1 MRRPDLSGFEPVR
14 QPGSPHPGKTTWHLV
29 PTSWESCHPA
39 HHCCMAYERGLST
52 GAHSP
57 HAASSLW
64 DRSCPVRSY
73 VLAARIGPD
82 LLGYAVQHA
91 CAYAKGPRAH
101 MPCTR
106 VCGRAGVTVMHA
118 FPLAWHAYPPRWPP
132 CRHVRVRYPTAACR
146 GHAHA
151 RYTVSAGRRTRSIQ
165 PSRRHIADVI
175 HRQVSLVC
183 ARHVPA
189 DPLSYILPSYRR
201 RIRRHHHGVAAQD
214 RAYLYIYAHDRVKGT
229 RLYMCQQWF

>member
-1 MRRPDLSGFEPVR
+1 MSWVR
-14 QPGSPHPGKTTWHLV
+14 TARKLV
-29 PTSWESCHPA
+29 PEKQHATTGPFGIRTRPAARLAPPRQDHVASCPNQLGELSPRPPLLYGVRAGPVHSCSLAP
-39 HHCCMAYERGLST
+39 RGEQ
-52 GAHSP
+52 
-57 HAASSLW
+57 LW

-91 CAYAKGPRAH
+91 CAYAKGPCAH

-118 FPLAWHAYPPRWPP
+118 FSLAWHARPPRWPP
-132 CRHVRVRYPTAACR
+132 CRHVRAQYLMAVCR
-146 GHAHA
+146 GLSHA
-151 RYTVSAGRRTRSIQ
+151 RYTVSAGRRTRSTQ

-183 ARHVPA
+183 ARH
-189 DPLSYILPSYRR
+189 L
-201 RIRRHHHGVAAQD
+201 
-214 RAYLYIYAHDRVKGT
+214 
-229 RLYMCQQWF
+229 